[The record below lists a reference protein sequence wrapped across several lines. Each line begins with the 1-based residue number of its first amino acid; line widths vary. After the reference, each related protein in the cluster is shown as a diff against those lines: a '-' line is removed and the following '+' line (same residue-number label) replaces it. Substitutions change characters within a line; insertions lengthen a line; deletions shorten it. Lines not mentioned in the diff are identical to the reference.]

1 MPNISLPDAPRPPST
16 FTTLRRYGAPDLDGY
31 RPLTPWG
38 ATGWRLARRLL
49 EAHRD
54 TLGLTAI
61 EPVGEG
67 GLGWVFRARQVAL
80 RRDVALKVA
89 KLTFDDPAHDPLVAQ
104 AATMARLDH
113 RSVPRVYG
121 AGRLPQDGPR
131 FLVMEWVAGETLA
144 QALTAGR
151 ADAAREGWR
160 RGTGAVWLARVGEV
174 AAALAFAHRHGEC
187 HGDVKPENI
196 LLPAEPGR
204 PAVLLDW
211 AGAAVSAPQLGTP
224 GYEPP
229 SGHPAK
235 AAGAGTPA
243 ADDWALGVTLGA
255 VLAAGAPVPPTLA
268 AILARAPI
276 SAPARRTAA
285 DLRAFLREP
294 ARTRGTRPDRDADT
308 QAP

>member
-1 MPNISLPDAPRPPST
+1 MSNPSLPDAPRPPST
-16 FTTLRRYGAPDLDGY
+16 FTFLRRYGAPDLDPY

-38 ATGWRLARRLL
+38 ATGWRLAHTLL
-49 EAHRD
+49 EVHRD
-54 TLGLTAI
+54 TLGLAGI

-80 RRDVALKVA
+80 RRDIALKVA
-89 KLTFDDPAHDPLVAQ
+89 KQTFDDPAHDPLVAQ

-151 ADAAREGWR
+151 VDAVRQGWHH
-160 RGTGAVWLARVGEV
+160 GSGAAWLARMREV
-174 AAALAFAHRHGEC
+174 ATALAFAHRQGEC
-187 HGDVKPENI
+187 HGDVKPDNI
-196 LLPAEPGR
+196 LLPAEAGR

-211 AGAAVSAPQLGTP
+211 GGAAASARQLGTP

-229 SGHPAK
+229 PGHPAK
-235 AAGAGTPA
+235 EAGAGTPA
-243 ADDWALGVTLGA
+243 ADLFALGVTLGA
-255 VLAAGAPVPPTLA
+255 VLAVGAPVPAALA
-268 AILARAPI
+268 AILARA
-276 SAPARRTAA
+276 RRTAAGTAA
-285 DLRAFLREP
+285 DLRAFLQEP
-294 ARTRGTRPDRDADT
+294 PRTRGTKPDRDADT

>member
-1 MPNISLPDAPRPPST
+1 MSNLSPPDVPRPPST
-16 FTTLRRYGAPDLDGY
+16 FTILRRYGAPDLDAY

-38 ATGWRLARRLL
+38 VTGWRLARTLL

-54 TLGLTAI
+54 TLGLETI

-89 KLTFDDPAHDPLVAQ
+89 KQTFDDPAHDPLVAQ
-104 AATMARLDH
+104 STIMARLDH

-131 FLVMEWVAGETLA
+131 FLVMEWIAGETLA
-144 QALTAGR
+144 QALTSGR

-174 AAALAFAHRHGEC
+174 ATALAFAHRQREH

-211 AGAAVSAPQLGTP
+211 AGAAATAPQLGTP
-224 GYEPP
+224 GHEPP
-229 SGHPAK
+229 TGHRAK
-235 AAGAGTPA
+235 DAGAGAPA
-243 ADDWALGVTLGA
+243 ADVQALAMTLGT
-255 VLAAGAPVPPTLA
+255 VLAAGAPVPPALVG
-268 AILARAPI
+268 IGARAPGI
-276 SAPARRTAA
+276 ESARRIAE
-285 DLRAFLREP
+285 DLRAFLQAP
-294 ARTRGTRPDRDADT
+294 TRPRGAEPDRDADT
-308 QAP
+308 RAP